1 MKTCLQTSIG
11 GLLVLLMTSLLA
23 QGSQKNGLS
32 TTLIKVKSQQYTIAG
47 LIKEIEN
54 QTEYGLTYAEDET
67 FLQRS
72 VNLSFNTYS
81 LTDLLAL
88 MLEGTGM
95 SYNHRGNSISL
106 YNSAIVA
113 GSATLRGKVT
123 DEITKEALPG
133 AAILIEG
140 SSLGTATD
148 LAGDFLLRSVPED
161 QEISLK
167 VTYLGYQEKV
177 VKVRLQPKEVK
188 ILNIGLLQSDRILN
202 EVVVQAQ
209 SEGQEKALNQ
219 QRTADNIKNVVS
231 ADLIGRFPDL
241 NVAEALQRVPGVNIQ
256 RSRGEGSQV
265 SLRGTPLNFTTLS
278 INGEQIPTTNIGGSR
293 NEELDMIPVDQLSSM
308 EVTKS
313 TTPDM
318 DGDAIGGNIN
328 LRTQPAVRYKPKIK
342 AEIGGGY
349 NDISGNFNGIG
360 KLSYERRLLK
370 SERFEKGRMG
380 VKVGGSYFR
389 TNNARD
395 RVETDGPT
403 GWQLR
408 NFNGNQNVINEFGT
422 DQVYVYT
429 LYRYRDL
436 LNTRTRSGLSATVD
450 YKFNEK
456 NDIIFN
462 VMYSRRSD
470 DEQEGRTRFETP
482 DLNNWIS
489 PTRYVNNG
497 RMRKELIDRF
507 KLKQNL
513 TTSVEGIS
521 QVGKYTLDYG
531 AFFTFTEDRT
541 DIIRAQWRTNSNL
554 TFNVNN
560 FGSDF
565 VTFSTEGADIHDPF
579 LYPNF
584 ASVAEDV
591 ELAIGKNYLARIN
604 LTRDY
609 RWRRFNVQVKTGA
622 KVRLLSNEVIR
633 NNRPQT
639 PNPGLGIG
647 FVNFLSSFED
657 SKFMDGKIRFGPTP
671 DADKLGAWFR
681 ENNGNSSVL
690 APTTNDQ
697 FQTDRDN
704 STNTFGTF
712 EDVYAGYAM
721 VRMKSSR
728 SMYLFG
734 LRLEATNVGYNA
746 NLIDATSDRVNS
758 ITPVTGT
765 STYII
770 PLPNFHYK
778 YSINTLTNV
787 RFSLNRSFA
796 RPNFIEIVPREII
809 NPLNNEIEQGNP
821 NLKPQVATNID
832 LLIERYLPSVGI
844 LSGGIFAKQID
855 DFIFRSALPQDRV
868 IGKDVNGNDST
879 ERFTVYQPQNGKT
892 AYLYGAEVNLQVPL
906 TFMPGFIKRLD
917 LFFNYTYT
925 NSVASTLPF
934 QIPGGVIPARTG
946 IRFPGQAPHTFNA
959 ALSYSHKGFSAR
971 ASLNYNGEFIA
982 LLGERPEEDVY
993 RAGRFQLDLNAA
1005 YSFKKHYRV
1014 FGEIINLTN
1023 QSQVDFLGLRS
1034 RITNVEFYGLIAR
1047 FGVGLNF

>member
-1 MKTCLQTSIG
+1 
-11 GLLVLLMTSLLA
+11 MTSLLA
-23 QGSQKNGLS
+23 QGSQKSSLS
-32 TTLIKVKSQQYTIAG
+32 TTLIQVKVQTYTLGG
-47 LIKEIEN
+47 LLKEIEE
-54 QTEYGLTYAEDET
+54 QTEYGFTYSEEEA
-67 FLQRS
+67 FLKQTVKTS
-72 VNLSFNTYS
+72 YTTYS
-81 LTDLLAL
+81 LSDLLAL

-95 SYNHRGNSISL
+95 RYSQRGNSISL
-106 YNSAIVA
+106 YQATLTS
-113 GSATLRGKVT
+113 GTGTLRGKVT
-123 DEITKEALPG
+123 DDITKEALPG
-133 AAILIEG
+133 AALLIEG
-140 SSLGTATD
+140 SSVGAATD
-148 LAGDFLLRSVPED
+148 LAGDYLLRSVPDD
-161 QEISLK
+161 QEISIK
-167 VTYLGYQEKV
+167 VSYLGYQDKV
-177 VKVRLQPKEVK
+177 VKVQVQPKEVK
-188 ILNIGLLQSDRILN
+188 ILNIGLLQTDRILK

-278 INGEQIPTTNIGGSR
+278 INGEQIPTTNVGGSR

-370 SERFEKGRMG
+370 SERFEKGRLG

-403 GWQLR
+403 GWRLR
-408 NFNGNQNVINEFGT
+408 NYNGNQGVINEYGT
-422 DQVYVYT
+422 DQVYVYL

-436 LNTRTRSGLSATVD
+436 LNTRTRSGFSTTID

-456 NDIIFN
+456 NDIVFN

-482 DLNNWIS
+482 DLNNWVT

-513 TTSVEGIS
+513 TTSLEGLS
-521 QVGKYTLDYG
+521 QIGKYTLDYG
-531 AFFTFTEDRT
+531 AFVTFTEDRT

-554 TFNVNN
+554 TFNVKN

-565 VTFSTEGADIHDPF
+565 VTFDTEGADMHDPF
-579 LYPNF
+579 LFPNF
-584 ASVAEDV
+584 TSVAEDI
-591 ELAIGKNYLARIN
+591 ELAVGKNYLARIN
-604 LTRDY
+604 LSRDY
-609 RWRRFNVQVKTGA
+609 RWKRFNIQVKTGA
-622 KVRLLSNEVIR
+622 KVRLLSNEVVR

-639 PNPGLGIG
+639 PNIGLGLG
-647 FVNFLSSFED
+647 FVDFLSTFED
-657 SKFMDGKIRFGPTP
+657 SRFMDGRIRFGPTP

-681 ENNGNSSVL
+681 ENNGRTNIL
-690 APTTNDQ
+690 APTVNDQ

-721 VRMKSSR
+721 VRLKSSR

-734 LRLEATNVGYNA
+734 IRLEATNVGYNA

-758 ITPVTGT
+758 ITPITGN
-765 STYII
+765 STYVL
-770 PLPNFHYK
+770 PLPHFHYK
-778 YSINTLTNV
+778 YSINTLTNF
-787 RFSLNRSFA
+787 RFSINRSFA

-821 NLKPQVATNID
+821 NLKPQVATNVD
-832 LLIERYLPSVGI
+832 FLIERYLPSVGI
-844 LSGGIFAKQID
+844 VSGGVFAKQID
-855 DFIFRSALPQDRV
+855 DFIFRSALPQERV
-868 IGKDVNGNDST
+868 VGKDVNGNDST
-879 ERFTVYQPQNGKT
+879 TRFTVYQPQNGNT

-906 TFMPGFIKRLD
+906 TFMPGVIKRFD

-925 NSVASTLPF
+925 NSIASTLAF
-934 QIPGGVIPARTG
+934 QIPGGEIPARKG

-959 ALSYSHKGFSAR
+959 ALAYSHKGLSAR

-982 LLGERPEEDVY
+982 LLGERKEEDVY
-993 RAGRFQLDLNAA
+993 RAGRYQLDLNAS
-1005 YSFKKHYRV
+1005 YNFKKHYRV
-1014 FGEIINLTN
+1014 FAEMINVTN
-1023 QSQVDFLGLRS
+1023 ESQVDFLGLRS
-1034 RITNVEFYGLIAR
+1034 RITNVEFYGFIAR